1 MTVIVDPAIRILPD
15 GHRIFVLHPGEGKRF
30 YTDFQATDSVFLD
43 LPGIAFTN
51 PPQINDED
59 LRNQLRMAR
68 RVSIWRRRGSN
79 PDDKPSRNPDD
90 YKITTVTPDAPR
102 FVHEV
107 YDLYTE
113 AKAGDLIIVPGKGYG
128 STVFFGEAVNNF
140 DPDFTVESLRYPDER
155 IPARKVKWLPVN
167 LAKQQFNRR
176 LIRLMQNRQA
186 IIQVTREDDR
196 REIYTHAY
204 GDYVWKESSGNLIRV
219 TKDDI
224 DLNDLNKAVDLTN
237 YFASQYLALKKG
249 ELAAFFGLG
258 FHEAI
263 DSYYDK
269 SYFGGVN
276 VEIHSPGYFGRPMKK
291 AAMAGYVSAM
301 LALSGSGIS
310 AQEATDAKV
319 VNSANAA
326 SAVVSICD
334 MELEADIRQTM
345 EMYANIH
352 LWENDVCPRREA
364 TKNSVGL
371 KTDVTVKKE
380 VPAAGN

>member
-1 MTVIVDPAIRILPD
+1 MTIIVDPAIRILPD
-15 GHRIFVLHPGEGKRF
+15 DHRIFVLHPGEGKRF
-30 YTDFQATDSVFLD
+30 YGDFQATDSVFLD
-43 LPGIAFTN
+43 LPGIAFSA
-51 PPQINDED
+51 PPDINDTN
-59 LRNQLRMAR
+59 LRNKLRMAR
-68 RVSIWRRRGSN
+68 RISIWRRRGSVL
-79 PDDKPSRNPDD
+79 DDKPSRNPDD
-90 YKITTVTPDAPR
+90 YAVTTVAVEAPR

-107 YDLYTE
+107 HDLYAE

-128 STVFFGEAVNNF
+128 STVFFGEVMNNF
-140 DPDFTVESLRYPDER
+140 DPDFTVESHRYPGES
-155 IPARKVKWLPVN
+155 IPARKVKWLPIS

-186 IIQVTREDDR
+186 IIQVTRENDR

-249 ELAAFFGLG
+249 ELQLFLDME

-263 DSYYDK
+263 DAYYDK
-269 SYFGGVN
+269 AYFGGVN

-310 AQEATDAKV
+310 AQEATDTNV
-319 VNSANAA
+319 LNSANA
-326 SAVVSICD
+326 VISICD
-334 MELEADIRQTM
+334 MELETDIRQTM
-345 EMYANIH
+345 EIYANLH
-352 LWENDVCPRREA
+352 LWEDEVCPRREA
-364 TKNSVGL
+364 TKDSVGL
-371 KTDVTVKKE
+371 KTDVTIKKDS
-380 VPAAGN
+380 PAAGN

>member
-1 MTVIVDPAIRILPD
+1 MSIIVDPAIRILPD
-15 GHRIFVLHPGEGKRF
+15 NHRIFVLHPGEGKRF
-30 YTDFQATDSVFLD
+30 YGDFQASDSVFLD
-43 LPGIAFTN
+43 LPGISFPTA
-51 PPQINDED
+51 PDLNDTS
-59 LRNQLRMAR
+59 LRNKLRMAR
-68 RVSIWRRRGSN
+68 RIGIWRRRGSN

-90 YKITTVTPDAPR
+90 YAVTTVTVDAPR

-107 YDLYTE
+107 HDLYTE

-128 STVFFGEAVNNF
+128 STVFFGEVMNDF
-140 DPDFTVESLRYPDER
+140 DPDFTVTSHRYPDET

-167 LAKQQFNRR
+167 LSKQQFNRR

-237 YFASQYLALKKG
+237 FFASQYLALKNG
-249 ELAAFFGLG
+249 ELELFLAMG

-263 DSYYDK
+263 DKYYDK
-269 SYFGGVN
+269 TYFGGVN

-301 LALSGSGIS
+301 LALSGSGVT
-310 AQEATDAKV
+310 AQEAADTKV
-319 VNSANAA
+319 LNSANA
-326 SAVVSICD
+326 VTSICD
-334 MELEADIRQTM
+334 MELETDIRQTM

-352 LWENDVCPRREA
+352 LWENEVCPKREA
-364 TKNSVGL
+364 TKDTVGL
-371 KTDVTVKKE
+371 KTDVTIKKE
-380 VPAAGN
+380 IPSAGN

>member
-1 MTVIVDPAIRILPD
+1 MTIIVDPAIRILPD
-15 GHRIFVLHPGEGKRF
+15 DHRIFVLHPGEGKRF
-30 YTDFQATDSVFLD
+30 YGDFQATESVFLD
-43 LPGIAFTN
+43 LPGVSFATPPDMNDTN
-51 PPQINDED
+51 
-59 LRNQLRMAR
+59 LRNKLRMAKR
-68 RVSIWRRRGSN
+68 IGIWRRRGSKVE
-79 PDDKPSRNPDD
+79 DTPSRNPDD
-90 YKITTVTPDAPR
+90 YAVTTVAADTPR

-107 YDLYTE
+107 HDLYTE

-128 STVFFGEAVNNF
+128 STVFFGEVVNDF
-140 DPDFTVESLRYPDER
+140 DPDFTVESHRYPGET

-176 LIRLMQNRQA
+176 LVKLMQNRQA

-219 TKDDI
+219 TKNDI
-224 DLNDLNKAVDLTN
+224 DLNDLNKAVDLAN
-237 YFASQYLALKKG
+237 YFASQYIALKKG
-249 ELAAFFGLG
+249 EIQQFLDMD
-258 FHEAI
+258 FHDAI

-276 VEIHSPGYFGRPMKK
+276 VEIHSPGFFGRPMKK

-301 LALSGSGIS
+301 LALSGAGVS
-310 AQEATDAKV
+310 AQEAADTKV
-319 VNSANAA
+319 LNSANT
-326 SAVVSICD
+326 VVSICD

-352 LWENDVCPRREA
+352 LWEDDVCPRREA
-364 TKNSVGL
+364 TKDSVGL

-380 VPAAGN
+380 APPAGN